1 MTVNS
6 FLVPMAALAL
16 LTAWGGGGGGGGGPA
31 VPVVPDSPPRPE
43 PPGMASSPQ
52 AVTATHLEM
61 TDNVFVIRE
70 PGQMVAQDLEAQGT
84 PVYTRAR
91 RDEVVCTAGG
101 TTCGF
106 PAGTDGGRNAHDDVW
121 HLRSKARDA
130 SIGFHKNIL
139 GQSLQTGQVGGLPAF
154 RVDANNPSAEIY
166 GGWGAWSTFYAVWER
181 DRLNALDL
189 TWSAA
194 FGDLSDAQ
202 PTAVQGSATWRGGM
216 IGRTRADGIEVEGR
230 SRLDYDFNDHSLDLT
245 LEGIAPSERATT
257 KGQGYGGPT
266 RFAWEDL
273 QVAADGTF
281 GLSTSGNDRAGT
293 DLHPTLGQVE
303 GAFYGPEAGEAAGV
317 FERGGV
323 AGAFG
328 ARRE

>member
-16 LTAWGGGGGGGGGPA
+16 LTACGGGGGGGP
-31 VPVVPDSPPRPE
+31 VVPGSPPRPE
-43 PPGMASSPQ
+43 PPGMASSPR

-70 PGQMVAQDLEAQGT
+70 QGQMVAQDLEAQGT
-84 PVYTRAR
+84 PVYTRTR
-91 RDEVVCTAGG
+91 RDEVVCAAGG
-101 TTCGF
+101 TSCTF
-106 PAGTDGGRNAHDDVW
+106 PAGQDGGRNAHDGIW
-121 HLRSKARDA
+121 HRRNIERDA
-130 SIGFHKNIL
+130 LIDFHKNVL
-139 GQSLQTGQVGGLPAF
+139 MQNRQAGQVGGITAF
-154 RVDANNPSAEIY
+154 RVDANNPSAEVY

-181 DRLNALDL
+181 DSRDALDL

-194 FGDLSDAQ
+194 FGDLSNAQ
-202 PTAVQGSATWRGGM
+202 PTAAQGSATWRGGM
-216 IGRTRADGIEVEGR
+216 VGRTRAGGVEVEGR
-230 SRLDYDFNDHSLDLT
+230 SRLVYDFDDHSLDLT
-245 LEGIAPSERATT
+245 LEGIASSARAADQGQRYSGLSEFVWA
-257 KGQGYGGPT
+257 
-266 RFAWEDL
+266 DL
-273 QVAADGTF
+273 PVAADGTF

-317 FERGGV
+317 FERDDV

>member
-16 LTAWGGGGGGGGGPA
+16 LTACGGGGGGGGPA

-101 TTCGF
+101 TSCTF
-106 PAGTDGGRNAHDDVW
+106 PAGQDGGRNAHDGIW
-121 HLRSKARDA
+121 HRRNKERDA
-130 SIGFHKNIL
+130 SIEFHKNIL
-139 GQSLQTGQVGGLPAF
+139 AQSRKARQTGGIPAF
-154 RVDANNPSAEIY
+154 RVDANNPSAEVY

-181 DRLNALDL
+181 DSLNALDL

-194 FGDLSDAQ
+194 FGDLSDAR
-202 PTAVQGSATWRGGM
+202 PTAVQGSATWQGGM
-216 IGRTRADGIEVEGR
+216 VGRTRADGIEVEGR
-230 SRLDYDFNDHSLDLT
+230 SRLVYDFNDHSLDLT
-245 LEGIAPSERATT
+245 LEGIASSARAA
-257 KGQGYGGPT
+257 GQGQRYSGQSEFVWT
-266 RFAWEDL
+266 DL
-273 QVAADGTF
+273 SVAADGTF